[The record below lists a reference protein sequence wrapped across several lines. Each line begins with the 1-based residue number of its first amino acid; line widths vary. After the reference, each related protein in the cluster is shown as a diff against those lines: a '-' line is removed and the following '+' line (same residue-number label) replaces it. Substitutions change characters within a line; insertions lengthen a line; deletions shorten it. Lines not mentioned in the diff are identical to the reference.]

1 MNDFVL
7 LIRASEQKNVS
18 LCPCREQNRQS
29 TYFVIWVGGLFK
41 TEIDFRQKVEQTG
54 KAEFQDD
61 SCGKNS
67 VMTSS
72 WRNFVNRTLK
82 QKLKTRV
89 SCSSHITLLLTAVT
103 GLQSVKLLE
112 MRWDD
117 QLLLQIS
124 GSYQIIWGGFLQAQW
139 QPVKVTKISLSSWS
153 IKHWKHM
160 THTTQ
165 PLGGQKLRCEQI
177 SLSITSFSD
186 WAFPLHEDTERSVS
200 KGFKARSESSQREWR
215 WTSFS
220 LPKQHVLQRQTST
233 STSTIQVK
241 PSVKRYRSV
250 RDYLSGKLLT
260 HQLLSAQH
268 HSPPLYLT
276 CPALPFNSAES
287 KNIDG

>member
-1 MNDFVL
+1 ML
-7 LIRASEQKNVS
+7 LSHHAVANSSYWTPISQTTWDEMRRPITVTNIRLISNNLRRVFTGPVTTSEGYKNLS
-18 LCPCREQNRQS
+18 
-29 TYFVIWVGGLFK
+29 FFMK
-41 TEIDFRQKVEQTG
+41 HK
-54 KAEFQDD
+54 
-61 SCGKNS
+61 
-67 VMTSS
+67 
-72 WRNFVNRTLK
+72 TLK
-82 QKLKTRV
+82 A
-89 SCSSHITLLLTAVT
+89 H
-103 GLQSVKLLE
+103 
-112 MRWDD
+112 D
-117 QLLLQIS
+117 
-124 GSYQIIWGGFLQAQW
+124 
-139 QPVKVTKISLSSWS
+139 
-153 IKHWKHM
+153 
-160 THTTQ
+160 TQ

-220 LPKQHVLQRQTST
+220 LPEQHVLQRQTST

-250 RDYLSGKLLT
+250 RDYLSSKLLT